1 MTNKEK
7 IIDAFHKV
15 KAMGWVKSHRSNNT
29 GIGKTFEDYVGVVE
43 NNLNQPDLFG
53 FEIKSHRAA
62 SSSYVTL
69 FTKKPSHPA
78 KGANAGLKDKF
89 GTFYPGSQEKKLH
102 TSIFANRY
110 NTYEGNLSFR
120 LINRADERRIYIAV
134 YDLSNT
140 TLLDCSVYYTYDD
153 IESALRDKLHNLFYV
168 TAQSQ
173 ILPDKTESFLFDSAD
188 IYTEPSLECFLK
200 LLDNGDIMYDIRMG
214 AYSNGKPHD
223 HGSGFR
229 IKECNLVN
237 LYKNKEHIQ

>member
-1 MTNKEK
+1 MNREINYD
-7 IIDAFHKV
+7 IIREIIRV
-15 KAMGWVKSHRSNNT
+15 SKAMESAQLV
-29 GIGKTFEDYVGVVE
+29 
-43 NNLNQPDLFG
+43 
-53 FEIKSHRAA
+53 
-62 SSSYVTL
+62 
-69 FTKKPSHPA
+69 
-78 KGANAGLKDKF
+78 
-89 GTFYPGSQEKKLH
+89 
-102 TSIFANRY
+102 

-229 IKECNLVN
+229 IRECNLVN